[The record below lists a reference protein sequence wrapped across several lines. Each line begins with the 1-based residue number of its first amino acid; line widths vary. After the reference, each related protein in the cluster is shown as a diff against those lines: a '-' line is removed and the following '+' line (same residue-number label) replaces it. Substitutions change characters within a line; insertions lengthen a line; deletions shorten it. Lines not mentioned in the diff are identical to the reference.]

1 MLIKQKLIAMGQ
13 AGEMAQYIQSMQ
25 GECEA
30 CIQIPRAGVKSAV
43 LVHVCNLHDTQSLG
57 SHSTMEL
64 RGASLEVC
72 RTNG

>member
-30 CIQIPRAGVKSAV
+30 CIQIPRAGVSQ
-43 LVHVCNLHDTQSLG
+43 LC
-57 SHSTMEL
+57 
-64 RGASLEVC
+64 
-72 RTNG
+72 